1 MAAPNK
7 FAPLLLLVLCE
18 DWRWC
23 WELGV
28 RSWRSLR
35 RWPPCVGFCACSSPA
50 WRCGSGV
57 VGRFWALY
65 RRRCSGILVV
75 PAVSGCGV
83 QAFSAGRGG
92 VERSASG
99 VTLYLVCLLPSL
111 AGRGGEE
118 RRWFQDLLA
127 AGSPASWGGA
137 QCRDRWKSGGCG
149 KMAPWPCALSVLQL
163 RCLRRTAY
171 AVVYMCGVV
180 PFPGFAAAWRL
191 LLRRRSATKDLLR
204 RCGGSAATPFAA
216 VVLGVLCLYCCVFR
230 FCTHILC

>member
-1 MAAPNK
+1 MDFVPVPRRPGGAAP
-7 FAPLLLLVLCE
+7 ASSGGSGPCTGEDALGYWWCPLF
-18 DWRWC
+18 
-23 WELGV
+23 LGAAF
-28 RSWRSLR
+28 RPSL
-35 RWPPCVGFCACSSPA
+35 PAVAA
-50 WRCGSGV
+50 WRG
-57 VGRFWALY
+57 ALPAS
-65 RRRCSGILVV
+65 RSIWLV
-75 PAVSGCGV
+75 
-83 QAFSAGRGG
+83 
-92 VERSASG
+92 
-99 VTLYLVCLLPSL
+99 LLPSL

-163 RCLRRTAY
+163 RCLRRMAY

-191 LLRRRSATKDLLR
+191 LFRRRSATKDLLR

-230 FCTHILC
+230 FCTRILC